1 MSASLAKATAASAAP
16 ARCRSLLPKQPTSPT
31 AARTA
36 RSAGHAV
43 ATAVHRRVQQCLC
56 AVSPPPTPQAGLLA
70 APSHRERSRGPQTL
84 RTNSCLCECRPLKEH
99 MEVLLLLLLQR
110 QQHDAADVSL
120 RISVLLQP
128 CCAAAA
134 EAAAAG
140 QRSAQ
145 WQGSKCRP
153 STRHIAPG
161 GCLTLLLPI
170 ITLLSMPPLTA
181 AVHSDG
187 LVMQG
192 GGNDARRSGAL
203 EQ

>member
-1 MSASLAKATAASAAP
+1 MGGRWRCAVLGWLRCSLPPAAAAP
-16 ARCRSLLPKQPTSPT
+16 RRFAKNAT

-43 ATAVHRRVQQCLC
+43 ATAVHLRVQQCLC

-99 MEVLLLLLLQR
+99 MEVQLLLLLQR

-128 CCAAAA
+128 CCCSCSCSCSCSC
-134 EAAAAG
+134 
-140 QRSAQ
+140 RSAECAVARLEVPSLNAAHCTGGMLDIILAHHHAIISASTDGC
-145 WQGSKCRP
+145 GSLGW
-153 STRHIAPG
+153 PG
-161 GCLTLLLPI
+161 D
-170 ITLLSMPPLTA
+170 A
-181 AVHSDG
+181 
-187 LVMQG
+187 G
-192 GGNDARRSGAL
+192 GR
-203 EQ
+203 

>member
-1 MSASLAKATAASAAP
+1 MGGRWRCAVLGWLRCSLPPAAAAP
-16 ARCRSLLPKQPTSPT
+16 RRFAKNAT

-43 ATAVHRRVQQCLC
+43 ATAVHLRVQQCLC

-84 RTNSCLCECRPLKEH
+84 RTNSCLCECRRSCSNRA
-99 MEVLLLLLLQR
+99 V
-110 QQHDAADVSL
+110 
-120 RISVLLQP
+120 
-128 CCAAAA
+128 AAA
-134 EAAAAG
+134 AAAAG

-170 ITLLSMPPLTA
+170 ITLLSLPPLTA